1 MPRFS
6 LRRWHSGVVGTG
18 TQATKAEQTAQPS
31 SESERDDQLLAS
43 YATALTDE
51 IERALPGWVS
61 AAVAARTGGT
71 VPAELADQVAQAGQ
85 DAVEEVGGQ
94 IRSLLELDIDD
105 QWTNPLTLIRTAI
118 KYPNQILRDA
128 CVPTITRD
136 AQAKRFHPDDVYGLI
151 PSSFADLGPT
161 ANDLGLS
168 WGAAKAHVHLRRRR
182 AEEVR

>member
-1 MPRFS
+1 MPRFR
-6 LRRWHSGVVGTG
+6 LRRWQSGEVGTG
-18 TQATKAEQTAQPS
+18 TETTAADETARATAA
-31 SESERDDQLLAS
+31 SERDDELLAS
-43 YATALTDE
+43 YATALADE
-51 IERALPGWVS
+51 IQRTLPGWVH

-71 VPAELADQVAQAGQ
+71 VPAELADAVTQAGA
-85 DAVEEVGGQ
+85 DAAEEVGGQ
-94 IRSLLELDIDD
+94 IRSLLALDIDE

-128 CVPTITRD
+128 CVPTINRD

-182 AEEVR
+182 AEEVA